1 MPHYDLEKIIVAA
14 KQRNIVYGGRKVNQD
29 IANLGYTLD
38 EVSDCIAQLRPEH
51 HQKIWV
57 SDDNSS
63 VFDVYIIRFS
73 PKEGQ
78 IDSIYMKLRLL
89 KNGQIQ
95 VGLGSF
101 HLS

>member
-14 KQRNIVYGGRKVNQD
+14 KQKNIIYGGRKINQD

-38 EVSDCIAQLRPEH
+38 EVSNCIAQLRPEH
-51 HQKIWV
+51 HQKIWTN
-57 SDDNSS
+57 DDNTCI
-63 VFDVYIIRFS
+63 FDVYIINFS
-73 PKEGQ
+73 PRESQ
-78 IDSIYMKLRLL
+78 TDSIYMKLRLL
-89 KNGQIQ
+89 ENGQIQ